1 MFATLRTTGL
11 ATLAVL
17 ALSGAVS
24 AQSLPAHDY
33 NRDLIRRAI
42 LDNCVY
48 GESARE
54 GIKKERVVDACQC
67 AATRAL
73 KGVKDDEMKQAVSAQ
88 TVPDAWYNAATEA
101 FEGCKR

>member
-1 MFATLRTTGL
+1 MFANLRTSGI

-17 ALSGAVS
+17 ALAGVAS
-24 AQSLPAHDY
+24 AQSIPSHDY
-33 NRDLIRRAI
+33 NRDLVRRAI

-73 KGVKDDEMKQAVSAQ
+73 KGVKDDEMQKVAADKSI
-88 TVPDAWYNAATEA
+88 PDAWYNAASEA
-101 FEGCKR
+101 FDSCKR